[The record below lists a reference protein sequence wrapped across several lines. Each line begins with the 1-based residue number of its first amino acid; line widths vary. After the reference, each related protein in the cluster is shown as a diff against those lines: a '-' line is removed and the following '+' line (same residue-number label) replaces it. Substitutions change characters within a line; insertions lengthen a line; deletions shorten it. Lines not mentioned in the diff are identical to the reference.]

1 MEVHLRSAN
10 FTRGGQEYVLSCLFM
25 ISPGTKPGEG
35 GKTLAAKVKDVVC
48 TVRIRRKRKP
58 PRLHLY
64 FN

>member
-1 MEVHLRSAN
+1 M
-10 FTRGGQEYVLSCLFM
+10 LSCLFM